1 MSLPER
7 AADGPAGSAAD
18 TAASGMAGA
27 PDRPVFD
34 VCGPLPEGTTV
45 LEASAGTGK
54 TFTIAALATRFVA
67 EGRAE
72 LRELMLVTF
81 GRAATSELRDRVR
94 ERLVSTERALRG
106 PDAAASGDPVVALL
120 ADVDAAELGRRRAR
134 LAAAL
139 SQLDA
144 ATITTTHGFCQQM
157 LVALGIAADVD
168 PAATFVP
175 DVADLVREV
184 ADDLYVRRFAD
195 EAHPA
200 LTPSMAADLGRAAV
214 SDHQAVVE
222 PAEPGGA
229 SPSTPGAL
237 RRDVAQQTRDETL
250 RRKRTQHLMDYDD
263 LLVMLRDALAH
274 PVHGATAAERVR
286 ARYRVVMVDE
296 FQDTDPVQWE
306 ILRTAFVGHRTL
318 VLIGDPKQAIYAF
331 RGADVVAYLDAQQE
345 ATEVATLGTSWRS
358 DGPLLRALDTVLG
371 GAALGDERIVVR
383 PVDAAHPGSRFD
395 GGAPL
400 RLRQVTR
407 GALGLSPGETP
418 PVGPPRQLV
427 AADVAA
433 DIAARL
439 GRDRLLD
446 TSPVDPAETSPV
458 DPVETSPGE
467 PVETSPVEPVETSPV
482 EPVETSPVEP
492 VETSPVEPVETRV
505 STGSTDAGAW
515 RPLEPRDIAVLT
527 RTNAQAEAVR
537 SALVVRGVPAVVSGL
552 SSVFATPSA
561 RDWLTLLAALEQPGA
576 HGRAAALA
584 LTPFVGWDA
593 GRLAT
598 ADDAS
603 HDALADTVRRWSRL
617 LATRGVAA
625 LQETVTRDGLAE
637 RLLATTRGE
646 RWLTD
651 LRHVG
656 EVLHVAAVTEGLGAA
671 ALTAWL
677 RRRIREAAQDYDEE
691 RSRRL
696 ETDAAA
702 VQVVTVHASKGLE
715 FGVVYVPFAWDR
727 FEQQRPEVLR
737 FHAGDGRRILHVG
750 GPGSFGYDAA
760 LERHRGEERGEDLRL
775 LYVALT
781 RARHQVVA
789 HWAPSKANTAKGA
802 LTRVVLGERTLGG
815 EPAPHAAQ
823 PAMRDDAVRGA
834 LRGIAD
840 RSGGTIAV
848 EEVGAEPSAERWRPA
863 GRAAPDLGVAHLD
876 RVPDQTWRR
885 ASYSALTA
893 AAHDGPARGGLGP
906 ASGGASA
913 PAGPGGPAGVVESE
927 PEDAGL
933 QDEPADGGT
942 PSFLP
947 VGQAGGAPVGAP
959 GADLPSPM
967 SGLPAG
973 TGFGLLVHEVLEH
986 VDTAAPDLDAELLAR
1001 CAAAATSQVPGAD
1014 PAELAAALG
1023 VVARTPLG
1031 PLAAGRTLAEI
1042 RPADRLAE
1050 LEFELPLAGGDGSPA
1065 VGDVDAPDGE
1075 GPAAAGG
1082 APGPRPGADG
1092 ATLADVAALLG
1103 RHLGPD
1109 DPFAAYPADLAELA
1123 AADPTARRLRGY
1135 LTGSI
1140 DAVLRVPGA
1149 DGAPRFLVVDYK
1161 TNRLGV
1167 PDTPLTA
1174 HDYRPDATVDAM
1186 RHAHYPLQLV
1196 LYLVALHRYLRWRVP
1211 GYDPDT
1217 HLGGGLY
1224 LFVRGMCGPATPT
1237 GPDGSPFGVVAW
1249 TPPPGLVPDLSALLD
1264 GGAA

>member
-1 MSLPER
+1 MT
-7 AADGPAGSAAD
+7 AGSTAGLGTDAA
-18 TAASGMAGA
+18 GLAGA
-27 PDRPVFD
+27 QDRPVFD

-106 PDAAASGDPVVALL
+106 PDPAAHPDPVVALL
-120 ADVDAAELGRRRAR
+120 ADVDAAELSRRRAR
-134 LAAAL
+134 LTAAL

-157 LVALGIAADVD
+157 LTSLGIAADVD
-168 PAATFVP
+168 PAATFVA

-184 ADDLYVRRFAD
+184 SDDLYVRRFAD

-200 LTPSMAADLGRAAV
+200 LTPTMAADLGRAAV

-222 PAEPGGA
+222 PAEPTGGG
-229 SPSTPGAL
+229 PTTPGAL
-237 RRDVAQQTRDETL
+237 RQAVALETRTETL
-250 RRKRTQHLMDYDD
+250 RRKRAQHLLDYDD
-263 LLVMLRDALAH
+263 LLVMLRDALAD
-274 PVHGATAAERVR
+274 PVHGATAAGRVR

-306 ILRTAFVGHRTL
+306 ILRTAFHGHRTL

-331 RGADVVAYLDAQQE
+331 RGADVVAYLDAQQD
-345 ATEVATLGTSWRS
+345 ATSVATLGTSWRS
-358 DGPLLRALDTVLG
+358 DEPLLRALDTVLG
-371 GAALGDERIVVR
+371 GTALGDERIVVR
-383 PVDAAHPGSRFD
+383 PVEAAHRGSRFD

-407 GALGLSPGETP
+407 SALGMSPGETP

-446 TSPVDPAETSPV
+446 DGDDPRPAQ
-458 DPVETSPGE
+458 DGDGPG
-467 PVETSPVEPVETSPV
+467 
-482 EPVETSPVEP
+482 
-492 VETSPVEPVETRV
+492 
-505 STGSTDAGAW
+505 W
-515 RPLEPRDIAVLT
+515 RPLEPRDVAVLT
-527 RTNAQAEAVR
+527 RTNVQAETVR
-537 SALVVRGVPAVVSGL
+537 SELTKRGVPAVVSGL

-593 GRLAT
+593 ARLAT
-598 ADDAS
+598 ADDAA

-617 LATRGVAA
+617 LWARGVAA
-625 LQETVTRDGLAE
+625 LQEAVTRDGLAE
-637 RLLATTRGE
+637 RLMRTSTGE
-646 RWLTD
+646 RHLTD

-656 EVLHVAAVTEGLGAA
+656 EVLHVAAVTEGLGAS

-727 FEQQRPEVLR
+727 FEPRQPEVLR

-760 LERHRGEERGEDLRL
+760 LDRHRREEGGEDLRL

-789 HWAPSKANTAKGA
+789 HWAPSKANTAKAG

-815 EPAPHAAQ
+815 EPAPHASQ
-823 PAMRDDAVRGA
+823 QVMRDDAVRQALGA
-834 LRGIAD
+834 VAQ

-848 EEVGAEPSAERWRPA
+848 EEVPASPSAARWRPPA
-863 GRAAPDLGVAHLD
+863 EAEPALDVAHLD

-893 AAHDGPARGGLGP
+893 AAHTLRVGGPGAP
-906 ASGGASA
+906 ASATPGVEQGG
-913 PAGPGGPAGVVESE
+913 VESE
-927 PEDAGL
+927 PEGGGL
-933 QDEPADGGT
+933 QDEPAEAAPTAVRPAG
-942 PSFLP
+942 
-947 VGQAGGAPVGAP
+947 GGAPGTAAAP

-973 TGFGLLVHEVLEH
+973 TGFGTLVHEVLEYA
-986 VDTAAPDLDAELLAR
+986 DTAAPDLDAELLAR
-1001 CAAAATSQVPGAD
+1001 CAAAATTRVPGTD

-1031 PLAAGRTLAEI
+1031 PLAAGRTLADVDP
-1042 RPADRLAE
+1042 RDRLAE
-1050 LEFELPLAGGDGSPA
+1050 LEFELPLAGGDG
-1065 VGDVDAPDGE
+1065 DATSE
-1075 GPAAAGG
+1075 
-1082 APGPRPGADG
+1082 G
-1092 ATLADVAALLG
+1092 ATLAGIAALLG
-1103 RHLGPD
+1103 RYLGD
-1109 DPFAAYPADLAELA
+1109 DDAFAAYPAALAELA
-1123 AADPTARRLRGY
+1123 EADPGARPLRGY

-1140 DAVLRVPGA
+1140 DAVLRVPG
-1149 DGAPRFLVVDYK
+1149 DDDAPRFLVVDYK
-1161 TNRLGV
+1161 TNRLGAF
-1167 PDTPLTA
+1167 DTPLTA
-1174 HDYRPDATVDAM
+1174 HDYRPEATVDAM
-1186 RHAHYPLQLV
+1186 LHAHYPLQLV
-1196 LYLVALHRYLRWRVP
+1196 LYLVALHRYLTWRLP
-1211 GYDPDT
+1211 GYDPDV

-1224 LFVRGMCGPATPT
+1224 LFVRGMCGPATPV
-1237 GPDGSPFGVVAW
+1237 GPDGAPYGVVSW
-1249 TPPPGLVPDLSALLD
+1249 VPPRGLVPALSALLD
-1264 GGAA
+1264 GGDA

>member
-1 MSLPER
+1 MSAGIGTDATAGIAGVPE
-7 AADGPAGSAAD
+7 
-18 TAASGMAGA
+18 
-27 PDRPVFD
+27 RPVFD

-54 TFTIAALATRFVA
+54 TFTIAALATRYVA

-94 ERLVSTERALRG
+94 ERLVSAERALRG
-106 PDAAASGDPVVALL
+106 PDPAFSDDPVVALL
-120 ADVDAAELGRRRAR
+120 ADVDDAELERRRGR
-134 LAAAL
+134 LTAAL

-157 LVALGIAADVD
+157 LTSLGIAADVD
-168 PAATFVP
+168 PAATFVA

-184 ADDLYVRRFAD
+184 SDDLYVRRFSD

-214 SDHQAVVE
+214 SDHQAGVE
-222 PAEPGGA
+222 PAEPGGGT
-229 SPSTPGAL
+229 PSTPGAL
-237 RRDVAQQTRDETL
+237 RRAVAQETRDETL
-250 RRKRTQHLMDYDD
+250 RRKRAQHLMDYDD
-263 LLVMLRDALAH
+263 LLVMLRDALAD
-274 PVHGATAAERVR
+274 PAHGATAAARVR
-286 ARYRVVMVDE
+286 SRFRVVMVDE

-306 ILRTAFVGHRTL
+306 ILRTAFHGHRTL

-331 RGADVVAYLDAQQE
+331 RGADVVAYLDAQQD
-345 ATEVATLGTSWRS
+345 ATAVATLGTSWRS
-358 DGPLLRALDTVLG
+358 DEPLLRALDTVLG

-383 PVDAAHPGSRFD
+383 PVDAAHRGSRFD

-407 GALGLSPGETP
+407 AALGMSPGETP

-439 GRDRLLD
+439 GRDRL
-446 TSPVDPAETSPV
+446 VDP
-458 DPVETSPGE
+458 
-467 PVETSPVEPVETSPV
+467 
-482 EPVETSPVEP
+482 
-492 VETSPVEPVETRV
+492 
-505 STGSTDAGAW
+505 DAANDEGDGGGAW
-515 RPLEPRDIAVLT
+515 RPLEPRDVAVLT

-537 SALVVRGVPAVVSGL
+537 SELTTRGVPAVVSGL

-593 GRLAT
+593 ERLAT
-598 ADDAS
+598 ADDAA

-617 LATRGVAA
+617 LWSRGVAA
-625 LQETVTRDGLAE
+625 LQEAVTRDGLAE
-637 RLLATTRGE
+637 RLMRTSTGE
-646 RWLTD
+646 RHLTD

-656 EVLHVAAVTEGLGAA
+656 EVLHAAAVTEGLGAS

-727 FEQQRPEVLR
+727 FEPRQPEVLR

-760 LERHRGEERGEDLRL
+760 LERHRREEGGEDLRL

-789 HWAPSKANTAKGA
+789 HWAPSKANSAKAG
-802 LTRVVLGERTLGG
+802 LTRVVLGDRTLGG
-815 EPAPHAAQ
+815 EPAPHAPQ
-823 PAMRDDAVRGA
+823 QAMRDDAVRAA
-834 LRGIAD
+834 LGTLAQA
-840 RSGGTIAV
+840 SGGTIAV
-848 EEVGAEPSAERWRPA
+848 EEVPGTPPTERWRPPA
-863 GRAAPDLGVAHLD
+863 QDEPVLDVARLD
-876 RVPDQTWRR
+876 RVPDPTWRR

-893 AAHDGPARGGLGP
+893 AAHHGARPGTTTAAATG
-906 ASGGASA
+906 SGGTE
-913 PAGPGGPAGVVESE
+913 PGGVESE
-927 PEDAGL
+927 PEGGGV
-933 QDEPADGGT
+933 QDEPAEAAPTAVRPGGVDGDPGT
-942 PSFLP
+942 
-947 VGQAGGAPVGAP
+947 AP

-973 TGFGLLVHEVLEH
+973 TGFGTLVHEVLEYA
-986 VDTAAPDLDAELLAR
+986 DTAAPDLDAELLAR
-1001 CAAAATSQVPGAD
+1001 CAAAATTRVPGTD

-1031 PLAAGRTLAEI
+1031 PLAGGRTLADVVP
-1042 RPADRLAE
+1042 RDRLAE
-1050 LEFELPLAGGDGSPA
+1050 LEFELPLAGGDGDT
-1065 VGDVDAPDGE
+1065 GTG
-1075 GPAAAGG
+1075 AGG
-1082 APGPRPGADG
+1082 SDPAPEG
-1092 ATLADVAALLG
+1092 ATLAGIATVLG
-1103 RHLGPD
+1103 RFLGD
-1109 DPFAAYPADLAELA
+1109 DDAFAAYPAVLAELA
-1123 AADPTARRLRGY
+1123 ASDPAARPLRGY

-1140 DAVLRVPGA
+1140 DAVLRVPGD
-1149 DGAPRFLVVDYK
+1149 DGTPRFLVVDYK
-1161 TNRLGV
+1161 TNRLGAF
-1167 PDTPLTA
+1167 DAPLTA
-1174 HDYRPDATVDAM
+1174 YDYRPEATVDAM
-1186 RHAHYPLQLV
+1186 LHAHYPLQLV
-1196 LYLVALHRYLRWRVP
+1196 LYLVALHRYLAWRLP
-1211 GYDPDT
+1211 GYDPDV

-1224 LFVRGMCGPATPT
+1224 LFVRGMCGPDTPA
-1237 GPDGSPFGVVAW
+1237 GPDGAPHGVVSW
-1249 TPPPGLVPDLSALLD
+1249 VPPRGLVPALSALLD
-1264 GGAA
+1264 GGDA

>member
-1 MSLPER
+1 MT
-7 AADGPAGSAAD
+7 AGGTTGLGTD
-18 TAASGMAGA
+18 PTGGLAGA
-27 PDRPVFD
+27 PERPVFD

-94 ERLVSTERALRG
+94 ERLVSAERALRG
-106 PDAAASGDPVVALL
+106 PDPASSDDPVIALL
-120 ADVDAAELGRRRAR
+120 ADVDAAELDRRRAR

-157 LVALGIAADVD
+157 LTSLGIAADVD
-168 PAATFVP
+168 PAASFVA
-175 DVADLVREV
+175 DVADLAREV
-184 ADDLYVRRFAD
+184 SDDLYVRRFAD
-195 EAHPA
+195 EARPA

-214 SDHQAVVE
+214 SDHQALVE
-222 PAEPGGA
+222 PAEQGGGA
-229 SPSTPGAL
+229 PTTPGAL
-237 RRDVAQQTRDETL
+237 RQAVALETRTETL
-250 RRKRTQHLMDYDD
+250 RRKRAQHLMDYDD
-263 LLVMLRDALAH
+263 LLVMLREALAD
-274 PVHGATAAERVR
+274 PVHGPTAAQRVR
-286 ARYRVVMVDE
+286 SRFRVVMVDE

-306 ILRTAFVGHRTL
+306 ILRTAFHGHRTL

-331 RGADVVAYLDAQQE
+331 RGADVVAYLDAQRD
-345 ATEVATLGTSWRS
+345 ATAVATLGTSWRS
-358 DGPLLRALDTVLG
+358 DEPLLRALDTVLG

-383 PVDAAHPGSRFD
+383 PVDAAHGASRFD

-407 GALGLSPGETP
+407 AALGLSPGETP

-439 GRDRLLD
+439 GRDRL
-446 TSPVDPAETSPV
+446 VDAAL
-458 DPVETSPGE
+458 
-467 PVETSPVEPVETSPV
+467 VEPVGTGVP
-482 EPVETSPVEP
+482 
-492 VETSPVEPVETRV
+492 
-505 STGSTDAGAW
+505 TGSTAGAW
-515 RPLEPRDIAVLT
+515 RPLEPRDVAVLT

-537 SALVVRGVPAVVSGL
+537 SELTKRGVPAVVSGL

-593 GRLAT
+593 EHLAT
-598 ADDAS
+598 ADDAA

-617 LATRGVAA
+617 LWSRGVAA
-625 LQETVTRDGLAE
+625 LQEAVTRDGLAE
-637 RLLATTRGE
+637 RLMRTTAGE
-646 RWLTD
+646 RRLTD

-656 EVLHVAAVTEGLGAA
+656 EVLHVAAVTEGLGAS

-727 FEQQRPEVLR
+727 FEPRQPDVLR

-760 LERHRGEERGEDLRL
+760 LERHRREEGGEDLRL

-789 HWAPSKANTAKGA
+789 HWAPSKANTAKSG
-802 LTRVVLGERTLGG
+802 LTRVALGERTLGG
-815 EPAPHAAQ
+815 EPSPHASQ
-823 PAMRDDAVRGA
+823 QAMRDDAVRGTLGA
-834 LRGIAD
+834 LAQ

-848 EEVGAEPSAERWRPA
+848 EEVPGTPSTEPWRPPATAEPALA
-863 GRAAPDLGVAHLD
+863 VAHLD
-876 RVPDQTWRR
+876 RVPDPTWRR

-893 AAHDGPARGGLGP
+893 AAHTGRPGGLA
-906 ASGGASA
+906 ASPTA
-913 PAGPGGPAGVVESE
+913 PTGAGPGGIESE
-927 PEDAGL
+927 PEGGGV
-933 QDEPADGGT
+933 QDEPAEAAPT
-942 PSFLP
+942 AVRP
-947 VGQAGGAPVGAP
+947 GGADVAAAEAP
-959 GADLPSPM
+959 GVDLPSPM

-973 TGFGLLVHEVLEH
+973 TGFGTLVHEVLEYA
-986 VDTAAPDLDAELLAR
+986 DTAAPDLDAELLAR
-1001 CAAAATSQVPGAD
+1001 CAAAATARVPGAD
-1014 PAELAAALG
+1014 PGELAAALG

-1031 PLAAGRTLAEI
+1031 PLAGGRTLADI
-1042 RPADRLAE
+1042 TPRDRLAE
-1050 LEFELPLAGGDGSPA
+1050 LEFELPLAGGDG
-1065 VGDVDAPDGE
+1065 DAHG
-1075 GPAAAGG
+1075 GSAAATEG
-1082 APGPRPGADG
+1082 AS
-1092 ATLADVAALLG
+1092 LAGIAALLATF
-1103 RHLGPD
+1103 LGD
-1109 DPFAAYPADLAELA
+1109 DDAFAAYPAALADLA
-1123 AADPTARRLRGY
+1123 AADPTARPLRGY

-1140 DAVLRVPGA
+1140 DAVLRVPG
-1149 DGAPRFLVVDYK
+1149 DGGTPRFLVVDYK
-1161 TNRLGV
+1161 SNRLGTF
-1167 PDTPLTA
+1167 DTPLTA
-1174 HDYRPDATVDAM
+1174 HDYRPEATVEAM
-1186 RHAHYPLQLV
+1186 LHAHYPLQLV
-1196 LYLVALHRYLRWRVP
+1196 LYLVALHRYLAWRLP
-1211 GYDPDT
+1211 GYDPDV

-1237 GPDGSPFGVVAW
+1237 GPDGAPYGVVSW
-1249 TPPPGLVPDLSALLD
+1249 TPPRGLVPALSALLD
-1264 GGAA
+1264 GGDA

>member
-1 MSLPER
+1 MT
-7 AADGPAGSAAD
+7 AGTGFGTDA
-18 TAASGMAGA
+18 TGGLAGA

-94 ERLVSTERALRG
+94 ERLVSAERALRG
-106 PDAAASGDPVVALL
+106 PDPASSEDPVVALL
-120 ADVDAAELGRRRAR
+120 ADVDDAELDRRRAR

-157 LVALGIAADVD
+157 LTSLGIAADVD
-168 PAATFVP
+168 PAATFVA

-184 ADDLYVRRFAD
+184 SDDLYVRRFSD

-214 SDHQAVVE
+214 SDHQACVE
-222 PAEPGGA
+222 PAEPGGGA
-229 SPSTPGAL
+229 PSTPGAL
-237 RRDVAQQTRDETL
+237 RRGVAQETRDETL
-250 RRKRTQHLMDYDD
+250 RRKRAQHLLDYDD
-263 LLVMLRDALAH
+263 LLVMLRDALAD
-274 PVHGATAAERVR
+274 PAHGAVAAERVR
-286 ARYRVVMVDE
+286 SRFRVVMVDE

-306 ILRTAFVGHRTL
+306 ILRTAFHGHRTL

-331 RGADVVAYLDAQQE
+331 RGADVVAYLDAQQD
-345 ATEVATLGTSWRS
+345 ATAVATLGTSWRS
-358 DGPLLRALDTVLG
+358 DEPLLRALDTVMG

-383 PVDAAHPGSRFD
+383 PVDAAHRGSRFD

-407 GALGLSPGETP
+407 AALGLSPGETP

-427 AADVAA
+427 AEDVAA

-439 GRDRLLD
+439 GRDRLVDAD
-446 TSPVDPAETSPV
+446 TGAGAD
-458 DPVETSPGE
+458 D
-467 PVETSPVEPVETSPV
+467 
-482 EPVETSPVEP
+482 
-492 VETSPVEPVETRV
+492 
-505 STGSTDAGAW
+505 GAW
-515 RPLEPRDIAVLT
+515 RPLEPRDVAVLT

-537 SALVVRGVPAVVSGL
+537 SELTKRGVPAVVSGL

-593 GRLAT
+593 ERLAT
-598 ADDAS
+598 ADDAA

-617 LATRGVAA
+617 LWSRGVAA
-625 LQETVTRDGLAE
+625 LQEAVTRDGLAE
-637 RLLATTRGE
+637 RLMRTSTGE
-646 RWLTD
+646 RHLTD

-656 EVLHVAAVTEGLGAA
+656 EVLHAAAVTEGLGAS

-727 FEQQRPEVLR
+727 FEPRQPEVLR

-760 LERHRGEERGEDLRL
+760 LERHRREEGGEDLRL

-781 RARHQVVA
+781 RARHQVVV
-789 HWAPSKANTAKGA
+789 HWAPSKANSAKAG
-802 LTRVVLGERTLGG
+802 LTRVVLGDRTLGG
-815 EPAPHAAQ
+815 EPAPHASQ
-823 PAMRDDAVRGA
+823 QAMRDDAVRASLGTLA
-834 LRGIAD
+834 QG
-840 RSGGTIAV
+840 SGGTIAV
-848 EEVGAEPSAERWRPA
+848 EEVPGTPPTERWRPPA
-863 GRAAPDLGVAHLD
+863 ETAPSLDVAQLD
-876 RVPDQTWRR
+876 RVPDPTWRR

-893 AAHDGPARGGLGP
+893 AAHHPGRPGGLAATAAP
-906 ASGGASA
+906 EAGG
-913 PAGPGGPAGVVESE
+913 VESE
-927 PEDAGL
+927 PEGGGV
-933 QDEPADGGT
+933 QDEPAEAAPT
-942 PSFLP
+942 AVRP
-947 VGQAGGAPVGAP
+947 GGADVGPEAAP

-973 TGFGLLVHEVLEH
+973 TGFGTLVHEVLEYA
-986 VDTAAPDLDAELLAR
+986 DTAAPDLDAELLAR
-1001 CAAAATSQVPGAD
+1001 CAAAATTRVPGTD

-1031 PLAAGRTLAEI
+1031 PLAGGRTLADVTP
-1042 RPADRLAE
+1042 RDRLAE
-1050 LEFELPLAGGDGSPA
+1050 LEFELPLAGGDG
-1065 VGDVDAPDGE
+1065 DG
-1075 GPAAAGG
+1075 GPGG
-1082 APGPRPGADG
+1082 GSEG
-1092 ATLADVAALLG
+1092 ATLAGIAALLA
-1103 RHLGPD
+1103 RHLGD
-1109 DPFAAYPADLAELA
+1109 DDAFAGYPAVLAELA
-1123 AADPTARRLRGY
+1123 AADPTARPLRGY

-1140 DAVLRVPGA
+1140 DGVLRVPG
-1149 DGAPRFLVVDYK
+1149 DDRAPRFLVVDYK
-1161 TNRLGV
+1161 TNRLGTF
-1167 PDTPLTA
+1167 DAPLTA
-1174 HDYRPDATVDAM
+1174 HDYRPEATVDAM
-1186 RHAHYPLQLV
+1186 LHAHYPLQLV
-1196 LYLVALHRYLRWRVP
+1196 LYLVALHRYLAWRLP
-1211 GYDPDT
+1211 GYDPDV

-1224 LFVRGMCGPATPT
+1224 LFVRGMCGPDTPT
-1237 GPDGSPFGVVAW
+1237 GPDGAPFGVVSW
-1249 TPPPGLVPDLSALLD
+1249 VPPRGLVPALSALLD
-1264 GGAA
+1264 GGDA

>member
-1 MSLPER
+1 MTSPD
-7 AADGPAGSAAD
+7 AV
-18 TAASGMAGA
+18 TGA

-106 PDAAASGDPVVALL
+106 PDPAASDDPVVALL
-120 ADVDAAELGRRRAR
+120 GDVDAAELTRRRAR
-134 LAAAL
+134 LTAAL

-195 EAHPA
+195 EAKPA
-200 LTPSMAADLGRAAV
+200 LTPSLAADLGRAAV
-214 SDHQAVVE
+214 SDHQADVE
-222 PAEPGGA
+222 PAEAGGA
-229 SPSTPGAL
+229 PPSTLGAL
-237 RRDVAQQTRDETL
+237 RQAVSAETRDETL
-250 RRKRTQHLMDYDD
+250 RRKRTRHLMDYDD
-263 LLVMLRDALAH
+263 LLVMLRDALAD
-274 PVHGATAAERVR
+274 PVHGPTAAERVR
-286 ARYRVVMVDE
+286 SAYRVVMVDE

-306 ILRTAFVGHRTL
+306 ILRTAFHTRRTL

-331 RGADVVAYLDAQQE
+331 RGADVVAYLDAQRE
-345 ATEVATLGTSWRS
+345 ATTIATLGTSWRS
-358 DGPLLRALDTVLG
+358 DGPLLSALDTVLG

-383 PVDAAHPGSRFD
+383 PVEAAHPASRFD
-395 GGAPL
+395 GGPPL

-407 GALGLSPGETP
+407 GSLGISPGETP
-418 PVGPPRQLV
+418 AVGVPRALV

-433 DIAARL
+433 DVAARL

-446 TSPVDPAETSPV
+446 D
-458 DPVETSPGE
+458 DGGE
-467 PVETSPVEPVETSPV
+467 SD
-482 EPVETSPVEP
+482 
-492 VETSPVEPVETRV
+492 
-505 STGSTDAGAW
+505 GGW
-515 RPLEPRDIAVLT
+515 RALEPRDVAVLT

-593 GRLAT
+593 ERLTT
-598 ADDAS
+598 AGDAA

-625 LQETVTRDGLAE
+625 LQEAVTRDGLAE
-637 RLLATTRGE
+637 RLLTTTTGE
-646 RWLTD
+646 RRLTD

-656 EVLHVAAVTEGLGAA
+656 EVLHVAAVTEGLGAS
-671 ALTAWL
+671 ALTGWL
-677 RRRIREAAQDYDEE
+677 RRRIREAGDDYDEE

-737 FHAGDGRRILHVG
+737 FHTDDGRRILHVG

-760 LERHRGEERGEDLRL
+760 LERHRTEERGEDLRL

-802 LTRVVLGERTLGG
+802 LTRVVLADRTLGA
-815 EPAPHAAQ
+815 EPAPHASQ
-823 PAMRDDAVRGA
+823 QAMRDDAVRSA
-834 LRGIAD
+834 LGGIAG
-840 RSGGTIAV
+840 RSGGTVAV
-848 EEVGAEPSAERWRPA
+848 EEVPASPATERWRPA
-863 GRAAPDLGVAHLD
+863 GRDAPALDVAHLD
-876 RVPDQTWRR
+876 RVPDQAWRR

-893 AAHDGPARGGLGP
+893 AAHAGPARGGPGS
-906 ASGGASA
+906 AAGASTTGAGSA
-913 PAGPGGPAGVVESE
+913 PGAVGAVESE
-927 PEDAGL
+927 PEDGGL
-933 QDEPADGGT
+933 QDEPDAPAAGV
-942 PSFLP
+942 LP
-947 VGQAGGAPVGAP
+947 VGPGAAAADDAP
-959 GADLPSPM
+959 GRDLPSPM

-973 TGFGLLVHEVLEH
+973 TGFGLLVHEVLEYA
-986 VDTAAPDLDAELLAR
+986 DTSAPDLQAELLAR
-1001 CAAAATSQVPGAD
+1001 CAAAATTRVPGTD
-1014 PAELAAALG
+1014 PGELAAALG

-1031 PLAAGRTLAEI
+1031 PLAAGRTLADVA
-1042 RPADRLAE
+1042 PADRLAE
-1050 LEFELPLAGGDGSPA
+1050 LEFELPLAGGDG
-1065 VGDVDAPDGE
+1065 DAGTTS
-1075 GPAAAGG
+1075 AG
-1082 APGPRPGADG
+1082 AS
-1092 ATLADVAALLG
+1092 LADVAALLAA
-1103 RHLGPD
+1103 HLGEG
-1109 DPFAAYPADLAELA
+1109 DPFAAYPADLEALA
-1123 AADPTARRLRGY
+1123 AADPAERRLRGY

-1140 DAVLRVPGA
+1140 DAVLRVPGDQSD

-1174 HDYRPDATVDAM
+1174 HDYRPEATVEAM

-1196 LYLVALHRYLRWRVP
+1196 LYLVALHRYLRWRLP
-1211 GYDPDT
+1211 GYDPDV

-1249 TPPPGLVPDLSALLD
+1249 TPPSGLVPALSDLLD
-1264 GGAA
+1264 GGTA